1 MPADMKIKNM
11 RYPLFPTTPTIHA
24 PPRLGSLKGFPSVL
38 FSSTHITQL
47 SKPFQWALVGK
58 LSQGYNKENPNLG
71 RPPVEELQKSF
82 VALDLKSD
90 FQLGLLDNRHV
101 LIQLRHHEDYL
112 RLYSRPV
119 WYVKGLPMRI
129 FKWTSSSPYRS
140 SSSCPTRNLLGFC

>member
-1 MPADMKIKNM
+1 M
-11 RYPLFPTTPTIHA
+11 H
-24 PPRLGSLKGFPSVL
+24 RLGLDRTLSEPSVL

-58 LSQGYNKENPNLG
+58 FSQGYNKENPNLG

-101 LIQLRHHEDYL
+101 LIQLRHHEYYL

-129 FKWTSSSPYRS
+129 FKWTSCGSRVSN
-140 SSSCPTRNLLGFC
+140 CTGMGFLPTVANSFF